1 MSKCDKNKKVAW
13 EAQPSVSLMSLCVT
27 DATLSWCHCHW
38 RHCGSLMSPMPP
50 CHWCHYVTV
59 NHWCHCAIDVTVSLV
74 SLCVTDVTMSS
85 MLLCHCITNV
95 TMSAAPYKSLCSYHI
110 LISSVIYLSDEGLT
124 LETSA
129 LKLFTMANLCYQPV
143 DDPKLPY
150 YTLPLTQHHSFFRNV
165 YYWTVAQC
173 NMEMKQYFP
182 FIWWSSLIIYI
193 LVTPAVLQVKARF
206 MWMESLYMEMLLGL
220 IVIL

>member
-1 MSKCDKNKKVAW
+1 
-13 EAQPSVSLMSLCVT
+13 
-27 DATLSWCHCHW
+27 
-38 RHCGSLMSPMPP
+38 MPP
-50 CHWCHYVTV
+50 CHWCHCVINVTDASV
-59 NHWCHCAIDVTVSLV
+59 SLMSPCHCGSLMSLMSLCHQCTV
-74 SLCVTDVTMSS
+74 SLCVTG
-85 MLLCHCITNV
+85 V

>member
-13 EAQPSVSLMSLCVT
+13 EVQPSVSLMSLCVT

-129 LKLFTMANLCYQPV
+129 LKLFIFMLSTQLMILNYPIILSHWHSTTVSLETY
-143 DDPKLPY
+143 
-150 YTLPLTQHHSFFRNV
+150 PL
-165 YYWTVAQC
+165 YYWTVAQLHAIDLLRVTWKW
-173 NMEMKQYFP
+173 NNFFP
-182 FIWWSSLIIYI
+182 FI
-193 LVTPAVLQVKARF
+193 
-206 MWMESLYMEMLLGL
+206 
-220 IVIL
+220 

>member
-1 MSKCDKNKKVAW
+1 
-13 EAQPSVSLMSLCVT
+13 
-27 DATLSWCHCHW
+27 
-38 RHCGSLMSPMPP
+38 MPP
-50 CHWCHYVTV
+50 CHDVTV
-59 NHWCHCAIDVTVSLV
+59 IDITVDHWCHRCLRVIDVTMSLWITDVTVPLMSLV

-85 MLLCHCITNV
+85 MLLCHCITDV

-150 YTLPLTQHHSFFRNV
+150 YTLPLTQYHSFFRNV
-165 YYWTVAQC
+165 YYRTVAQC

>member
-1 MSKCDKNKKVAW
+1 MRGAAKCVVDVTVSLMSLCHWCHPVMMSLSLTSLWITDVTDA
-13 EAQPSVSLMSLCVT
+13 SVSLMSLC
-27 DATLSWCHCHW
+27 
-38 RHCGSLMSPMPP
+38 HCGSLMSL
-50 CHWCHYVTV
+50 CHWCHCVT
-59 NHWCHCAIDVTVSLV
+59 A
-74 SLCVTDVTMSS
+74 SLCVTDVTMSL
-85 MLLCHCITNV
+85 MLLCHWCHCITDV
-95 TMSAAPYKSLCSYHI
+95 TMSAEPYKSLCSYHI
-110 LISSVIYLSDEGLT
+110 LISSVIYLSDVGLT

-193 LVTPAVLQVKARF
+193 LVTPAVLQVKVRF

>member
-1 MSKCDKNKKVAW
+1 MRGAAKCVIDVTVCHWCHPVIDVTDA
-13 EAQPSVSLMSLCVT
+13 SVSLMSL
-27 DATLSWCHCHW
+27 
-38 RHCGSLMSPMPP
+38 MPL
-50 CHWCHYVTV
+50 CHWCHHVTV
-59 NHWCHCAIDVTVSLV
+59 DHWCHWCCCVIDALCHCVSLT
-74 SLCVTDVTMSS
+74 SLCVTD
-85 MLLCHCITNV
+85 V

-129 LKLFTMANLCYQPV
+129 LKLFIMANLCYQPV